1 MIFVTGDTHGGFFR
15 FSGSEFPEQ
24 ERMTRDDYVIICGD
38 FGGVW
43 FGDERDDDDLDKL
56 AELPFTIVF
65 VSGNH
70 ENFDALAKYP
80 VVEWKGGKVQF
91 IRPNIVH
98 LLRGQIVTIQGLK
111 FFGMGGAASHDI
123 SDGVLDPCEPE
134 FEEQFWFMRRNR
146 AMFRVN
152 HLSWW
157 KEEMPSEKEYAE
169 AQRNLDACGRKV
181 DYIITHCG
189 PNSVI
194 DIYSKK
200 HYGHDKMTD
209 FLETLAQ
216 TVEYRHWYF
225 GHYHDTA
232 VIGKHTILYE
242 SIERII

>member
-43 FGDERDDDDLDKL
+43 FGDERDDEDLDKL
-56 AELPFTIVF
+56 AKLPFTIVF

-123 SDGVLDPCEPE
+123 SDGVLDPCAPD
-134 FEEQFWFMRRNR
+134 FEEQFWLMRRNR

-169 AQRNLDACGRKV
+169 AQKNLDACGRKV
-181 DYIITHCG
+181 DYIITHCA
-189 PNSVI
+189 PNRVV
-194 DIYSKK
+194 KK
-200 HYGHDKMTD
+200 LNPDYTFDRLTT
-209 FLETLAQ
+209 FLETVRQKAKFHYWLFA
-216 TVEYRHWYF
+216 
-225 GHYHDTA
+225 HYHDNK
-232 VIGKHTILYE
+232 IID
-242 SIERII
+242 ERFVLLWEQIVQII